1 MSIQTQRIAYQI
13 WWMTRATAGD
23 CTLAELARFT
33 GASANTCRN
42 ICMHR
47 GWGSRYRRRVTDR
60 RRMAPFEAAQA
71 CEVYELVEAFV

>member
-1 MSIQTQRIAYQI
+1 MSIRMQRIAYQI

-23 CTLAELARFT
+23 CTLADLALFT

-47 GWGSRYRRRVTDR
+47 GWGNRYRRRVTDR
-60 RRMAPFEAAQA
+60 RSMAPFEAAQA
-71 CEVYELVEAFV
+71 CEVYDLVVAFV

>member
-1 MSIQTQRIAYQI
+1 MTVRMQRIAYQI

-23 CTLAELARFT
+23 CTLADLALFT

-47 GWGSRYRRRVTDR
+47 GWGNRYRRWVTDR

-71 CEVYELVEAFV
+71 SEVYDLVEAFV

>member
-23 CTLAELARFT
+23 CTLTDLARFT

-47 GWGSRYRRRVTDR
+47 GWGNRYRRRVTDR
-60 RRMAPFEAAQA
+60 RQRAGVRPYPSDRARDLTEIFA
-71 CEVYELVEAFV
+71 